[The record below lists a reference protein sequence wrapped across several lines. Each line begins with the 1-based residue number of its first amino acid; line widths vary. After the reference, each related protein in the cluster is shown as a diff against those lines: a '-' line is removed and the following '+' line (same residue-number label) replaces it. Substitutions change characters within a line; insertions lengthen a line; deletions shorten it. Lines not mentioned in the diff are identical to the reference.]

1 MVVAEFFLIAFVV
14 GIMTKTWAASVA
26 TFFVLYALYR
36 YTRLS
41 AVLSLVLSL
50 YWGLLG
56 FHLGVAVGGI
66 AVAPLFAIGAFVLG
80 LGVHRAGLHGITAMP
95 RPIEPDSFPDDLAD
109 VQQSSPYAS
118 RPLRGVPPGE
128 IIDAEYRVIS

>member
-14 GIMTKTWAASVA
+14 GITTKTWAASVA
-26 TFFVLYALYR
+26 TFLVLDALYR
-36 YTRLS
+36 YTRIS

-56 FHLGVAVGGI
+56 FHLGAAVGGI
-66 AVAPLFAIGAFVLG
+66 AVAPLFAVGAFVLG
-80 LGVHRAGLHGITAMP
+80 LGVHHAGLQGIMA
-95 RPIEPDSFPDDLAD
+95 RPQTDESDSFPDDPAD
-109 VQQSSPYAS
+109 VRQSSPYAS
-118 RPLRGVPPGE
+118 RPLRGMPPGE

>member
-66 AVAPLFAIGAFVLG
+66 AIAPLFAVGAFVLG
-80 LGVHRAGLHGITAMP
+80 LGVHRAGLHEIMARP
-95 RPIEPDSFPDDLAD
+95 RTSEPDPVADEPAD
-109 VQQSSPYAS
+109 VQQSSQYAP
-118 RPLRGVPPGE
+118 RPLRGMPPGE